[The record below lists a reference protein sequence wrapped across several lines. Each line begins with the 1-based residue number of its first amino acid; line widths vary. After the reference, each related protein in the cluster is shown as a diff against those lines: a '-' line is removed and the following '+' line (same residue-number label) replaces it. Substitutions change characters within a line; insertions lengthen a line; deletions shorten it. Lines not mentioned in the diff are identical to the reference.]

1 MTEFLIS
8 VQDPMQRTPNKSSI
22 STRGKQSWSPFT
34 LRTRYPWDCLG
45 NTMVELG
52 DTQRMG
58 LLIGAAAILIFVVV
72 NMAGLLGGGDEK
84 LFIIDLIGIGSMDA
98 MRPDTGFSTQDIVG
112 LLVAA
117 ALGAL
122 YFLSAEEELD
132 WEALLGDD
140 DDEEE

>member
-1 MTEFLIS
+1 
-8 VQDPMQRTPNKSSI
+8 
-22 STRGKQSWSPFT
+22 
-34 LRTRYPWDCLG
+34 
-45 NTMVELG
+45 MVELD

-72 NMAGLLGGGDEK
+72 NMAGLLGGGDK
-84 LFIIDLIGIGSMDA
+84 LFIIDLIGIGSMAA

-117 ALGAL
+117 AMGAL
-122 YFLSAEEELD
+122 YFLSSEDELD

-140 DDEEE
+140 DDDDDEE

>member
-1 MTEFLIS
+1 
-8 VQDPMQRTPNKSSI
+8 
-22 STRGKQSWSPFT
+22 
-34 LRTRYPWDCLG
+34 
-45 NTMVELG
+45 MVELD

-72 NMAGLLGGGDEK
+72 NMTGLLGGGDEK

-112 LLVAA
+112 LLFAA

-140 DDEEE
+140 DEEE

>member
-1 MTEFLIS
+1 
-8 VQDPMQRTPNKSSI
+8 
-22 STRGKQSWSPFT
+22 
-34 LRTRYPWDCLG
+34 
-45 NTMVELG
+45 MVELG

-140 DDEEE
+140 DDAAEEE

>member
-1 MTEFLIS
+1 
-8 VQDPMQRTPNKSSI
+8 
-22 STRGKQSWSPFT
+22 
-34 LRTRYPWDCLG
+34 
-45 NTMVELG
+45 MVELN

-72 NMAGLLGGGDEK
+72 NMAGLLGGGEEK
-84 LFIIDLIGIGSMDA
+84 LFIIDLIGIGDMEA
-98 MRPDTGFSTQDIVG
+98 MREDTGFSTQDIVG

-140 DDEEE
+140 DDDEEE

>member
-1 MTEFLIS
+1 
-8 VQDPMQRTPNKSSI
+8 
-22 STRGKQSWSPFT
+22 
-34 LRTRYPWDCLG
+34 
-45 NTMVELG
+45 
-52 DTQRMG
+52 MG

-72 NMAGLLGGGDEK
+72 NMAGLLGGGDK

-112 LLVAA
+112 LLLAA
-117 ALGAL
+117 AMGAL
-122 YFLSAEEELD
+122 YFLSAEDDLD

>member
-1 MTEFLIS
+1 
-8 VQDPMQRTPNKSSI
+8 
-22 STRGKQSWSPFT
+22 
-34 LRTRYPWDCLG
+34 
-45 NTMVELG
+45 MVELS

-58 LLIGAAAILIFVVV
+58 LLIGAAAIVIFVVV

-112 LLVAA
+112 LAIAA
-117 ALGAL
+117 VMGVL
-122 YFLSAEEELD
+122 YFISAEEELD